1 VLPIR
6 AAFAS
11 FSTND
16 ISAAKAFYGDKL
28 GLEVRDTPMGVI
40 EVMLGADQHVTIYP
54 KPNHEPASFT
64 VLNFVVPNIDEAIDD
79 LTSMGI
85 EMQHYDMPGIQQ
97 DAKGIVRDPQG
108 SQAIAWFLD
117 NAGNTLAVIEDAS

>member
-1 VLPIR
+1 MLPIR

-40 EVMLGADQHVTIYP
+40 EVMLETQGMAMARSSSAAEFNLDGVFAAMAKSVI
-54 KPNHEPASFT
+54 K
-64 VLNFVVPNIDEAIDD
+64 
-79 LTSMGI
+79 TSMTSVITSVAPRCLVRGRARI
-85 EMQHYDMPGIQQ
+85 ISLSSRRRSEGVPG
-97 DAKGIVRDPQG
+97 
-108 SQAIAWFLD
+108 S
-117 NAGNTLAVIEDAS
+117 